1 MPHAKTSGLPSSAAS
16 DSAGIGSCRAFARAL
31 AVIDFFRQPNLA
43 RTAYVALGVPSAEHV
58 EDHAV
63 AVPEP
68 LEVGEPVAK
77 LNS

>member
-1 MPHAKTSGLPSSAAS
+1 
-16 DSAGIGSCRAFARAL
+16 
-31 AVIDFFRQPNLA
+31 VIDFFRQPNLA